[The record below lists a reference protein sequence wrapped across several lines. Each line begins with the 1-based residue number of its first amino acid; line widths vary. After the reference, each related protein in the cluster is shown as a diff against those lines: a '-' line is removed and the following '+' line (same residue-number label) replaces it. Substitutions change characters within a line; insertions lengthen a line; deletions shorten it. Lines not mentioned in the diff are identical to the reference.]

1 MKAVWVSSL
10 RDLDARHLQYVY
22 FLPNLL
28 VTVIDVRFQP
38 AGAGATNVNVVYTRS
53 ALTLEGNEHVATL
66 SRGDQ
71 AAGKEWQLALDD
83 YLITNRQNRRP

>member
-1 MKAVWVSSL
+1 
-10 RDLDARHLQYVY
+10 
-22 FLPNLL
+22 
-28 VTVIDVRFQP
+28 
-38 AGAGATNVNVVYTRS
+38 VVYTRS